1 MCGRYTITKAV
12 KKTKNIVHINEGVE
26 DSDNYN
32 AYPTQLLP
40 IIKKN
45 EDNFVIT
52 NYHWGLIPKWSEK
65 MNDFRPLNNARLETL
80 MEKKTFSGLI
90 AKQRCVVPADG
101 YYEWR
106 KNNEGKKVPYFI
118 KREHNEI
125 LFFSGL
131 YQKNTN
137 LEFSLIT
144 TEAKG
149 NISEIHHRMPV
160 VLRENEIKNYLCSED
175 PITFLNSHQNPA
187 LEFYEIGRDVNN
199 PSNNHVGLLDPAL
212 KKPRY

>member
-1 MCGRYTITKAV
+1 MCGRYAITNAV
-12 KKTKNIVHINEGVE
+12 KKTRNIININEGVA

-40 IIKKN
+40 IIKK
-45 EDNFVIT
+45 DNDNLMMT

-80 MEKKTFSGLI
+80 MEKRTFSGLI

-106 KNNEGKKVPYFI
+106 KNDEGKKFPYFI
-118 KREHNEI
+118 KHEHNEI
-125 LFFSGL
+125 FFFSAL

-137 LEFSLIT
+137 LEFSVIT

-149 NISEIHHRMPV
+149 EISDIHHRMPII
-160 VLRENEIKNYLCSED
+160 LREGEIEN
-175 PITFLNSHQNPA
+175 
-187 LEFYEIGRDVNN
+187 
-199 PSNNHVGLLDPAL
+199 
-212 KKPRY
+212 

>member
-1 MCGRYTITKAV
+1 MCGRYAISKVV
-12 KKTKNIVHINEGVE
+12 KKTKNIVNINDGVE

-40 IIKKN
+40 IIKKDDGN
-45 EDNFVIT
+45 LMMT

-80 MEKKTFSGLI
+80 MEKRTFSGLI

-131 YQKNTN
+131 YQKI
-137 LEFSLIT
+137 LIL
-144 TEAKG
+144 
-149 NISEIHHRMPV
+149 N
-160 VLRENEIKNYLCSED
+160 
-175 PITFLNSHQNPA
+175 FL
-187 LEFYEIGRDVNN
+187 
-199 PSNNHVGLLDPAL
+199 
-212 KKPRY
+212 